1 MTKYS
6 LPLTKLINENLSIV
20 MTFAFSQKPLVN
32 LLNTNFA
39 GEWKYLRELLF
50 EVSELRANKACL
62 ELAMFI
68 RILDDDE
75 KISDDFKKANH
86 PGFGRLIQS
95 DKTEKELSIR
105 DLANK
110 IIHASKLT
118 WDFSTENKPILIC
131 KSRQETQ
138 EDKKWI
144 QADINLVNLAAFG
157 GEIMS

>member
-6 LPLTKLINENLSIV
+6 LPLTKLIHENLSIV
-20 MTFAFSQKPLVN
+20 MTFAFSQKPLEN
-32 LLNTNFA
+32 LLNTHFK

-50 EVSELRANKACL
+50 EISELHANKACL

-68 RILDDDE
+68 RILDDEE
-75 KISDDFKKANH
+75 KISDYFKQASH
-86 PGFGRLIQS
+86 PNFGRLIQS

-110 IIHASKLT
+110 IVHASELI
-118 WDFSTENKPILIC
+118 WDFSIENKPILIC
-131 KSRQETQ
+131 KSRDE
-138 EDKKWI
+138 KWI
-144 QADINLVNLAAFG
+144 QAEINLVSLAAFG

>member
-1 MTKYS
+1 MKNYS
-6 LPLTKLINENLSIV
+6 LPLTKLIHENISIV
-20 MTFAFSQKPLVN
+20 MTFAFSQKPLEN
-32 LLNTNFA
+32 LLNTNFV

-50 EVSELRANKACL
+50 EISELRANKACL

-68 RILDDDE
+68 RILDDE
-75 KISDDFKKANH
+75 KNISNYFEKTNH
-86 PGFGRLIQS
+86 PNFGRLIQS

-118 WDFSTENKPILIC
+118 WDFSAKNKPILIC
-131 KSRQETQ
+131 ESRDE
-138 EDKKWI
+138 KWI
-144 QADINLVNLAAFG
+144 KAKIDLVSLAAFG